1 MSDARQAAGPQT
13 DTEST
18 LGLPGGEANEAAAR
32 DARQD
37 AGARPDTVPVPGPSG
52 PEAKAVATGDA
63 VTPAARAASG
73 TAGDGEAWGRVDETG
88 TVYVRTADGEKTVGS
103 WQAGS
108 PAEALAYFE
117 RKYEGLVVEIDLL
130 ERRVRTTDLASKDAQ
145 TAIGHLREQ
154 VDAAN
159 VVGDLAALGRRLDQL
174 GTVVEERRRER
185 RAARAKQGEEARAAK
200 EALVAEAE
208 ELAGS
213 EQWRSAGERLRA
225 LVDTWKGLPRLDRKA
240 DDELWHRFSQAR
252 SAFSKRRKA
261 HFASLDA
268 QREETRRRKEK
279 LIGEAEALSTSTD
292 WGVTAAR
299 YRELMT
305 EWKAAGRAH
314 RDAEEDLWTRFRAA
328 QDVFF
333 QARSTV
339 FAERDGE
346 QRENLTRKEEL
357 ATEAEKLLPITSVKA
372 ARAALRSIGERWE
385 AIGHVPRDA
394 KNAIEGRWHAVERAV
409 AEAEESEWRRT
420 NPEARARAAGLTGQL
435 QDAVDKLR
443 RQADQARAAG
453 NTAKA
458 DKLERELAGRQALL
472 DQALKGLAEF
482 GG

>member
-1 MSDARQAAGPQT
+1 MSSDP
-13 DTEST
+13 
-18 LGLPGGEANEAAAR
+18 
-32 DARQD
+32 
-37 AGARPDTVPVPGPSG
+37 
-52 PEAKAVATGDA
+52 
-63 VTPAARAASG
+63 
-73 TAGDGEAWGRVDETG
+73 WGRVDETG
-88 TVYVRTADGEKTVGS
+88 TVYVRTADGEKVAGS

-108 PAEALAYFE
+108 PEEALAYFE
-117 RKYEGLVVEIDLL
+117 RKYEGLVVEIGLL
-130 ERRVRTTDLASKDAQ
+130 ERRVRTTDLSAKDA
-145 TAIGHLREQ
+145 TAAVDHLREQ
-154 VDAAN
+154 VDAGAA
-159 VVGDLAALGRRLDQL
+159 VGDLDALSRRLDTL
-174 GTVVEERRRER
+174 VTTVGERREQRK
-185 RAARAKQGEEARAAK
+185 ADKAKQSEESRKAK

-208 ELAGS
+208 ELAAS

-225 LVDTWKGLPRLDRKA
+225 LVDTWKGLPRLDRRT

-279 LIGEAEALSTSTD
+279 LIAEAEKLSTSTD
-292 WGVTAAR
+292 WAPTAAR
-299 YRELMT
+299 YRDLMRD
-305 EWKAAGRAH
+305 WKAAGRAQ
-314 RDAEEDLWTRFRAA
+314 RDAEEDLWARFRAA

-333 QARSTV
+333 QARGTV
-339 FAERDGE
+339 FDERDAE

-357 ATEAEKLLPITSVKA
+357 VTEAQKLLPITDVKV

-394 KNAIEGRWHAVERAV
+394 RASVEGGIQAVERAV
-409 AEAEESEWRRT
+409 AEAEEGEWRRT

-458 DKLERELAGRQALL
+458 EKLERELAGRQELL
-472 DQALKGLAEF
+472 DQAVKGLREF

>member
-1 MSDARQAAGPQT
+1 MSSDP
-13 DTEST
+13 
-18 LGLPGGEANEAAAR
+18 
-32 DARQD
+32 
-37 AGARPDTVPVPGPSG
+37 
-52 PEAKAVATGDA
+52 
-63 VTPAARAASG
+63 
-73 TAGDGEAWGRVDETG
+73 WGRVDETG
-88 TVYVRTADGEKTVGS
+88 TVYVRTADGEKVAGS

-108 PAEALAYFE
+108 PEEALAYFE
-117 RKYEGLVVEIDLL
+117 RKYEGLVVEIGLL
-130 ERRVRTTDLASKDAQ
+130 ERRVRTTDLSAKDA
-145 TAIGHLREQ
+145 TAAIDHLREQ
-154 VDAAN
+154 VDAGAA
-159 VVGDLAALGRRLDQL
+159 VGDLDALSRRLDTL
-174 GTVVEERRRER
+174 VTTVGERREQRK
-185 RAARAKQGEEARAAK
+185 ADKAKQAEESRKAK

-208 ELAGS
+208 ELAAS

-225 LVDTWKGLPRLDRKA
+225 LVDTWKGLPRLDRRT

-279 LIGEAEALSTSTD
+279 LIAEAEKLSTSTD
-292 WGVTAAR
+292 WAPTAAR
-299 YRELMT
+299 YRDLMR
-305 EWKAAGRAH
+305 EWKAAGRAQ
-314 RDAEEDLWTRFRAA
+314 RDAEEDLWARFRAA

-333 QARSTV
+333 QARGAV
-339 FAERDGE
+339 FDERDAE

-357 ATEAEKLLPITSVKA
+357 VTEAQKLLPITDVKA

-394 KNAIEGRWHAVERAV
+394 RASVEGGIQAVERAV
-409 AEAEESEWRRT
+409 AEAEEGEWRRT

-435 QDAVDKLR
+435 QESVDKLR

-458 DKLERELAGRQALL
+458 EKLERELASRQELL
-472 DQALKGLAEF
+472 DQALKGLREF